1 MNTSMFYMAFV
12 LLVLICLILLY
23 VLLVYINNYNAKQH
37 NEFMMNINTDKQK
50 FLMGFVQT
58 STDSIIDF
66 NIFSD
71 DVPQNDLYLPSMHK
85 SQFGDDIVASNSD
98 IFVIVH
104 NNNYN
109 LFRVGEYATSG
120 IISMINTGSPEKLI
134 DKLVATQRGN
144 YLNYYIG
151 TPNQK
156 DYTIFGTK
164 EYPLMSLI
172 KIIKPS
178 NVNSSNGWFIGIDSF
193 NIMNI
198 GTVQTIPIFAYDAN
212 LPPIPYDKFDASNSL
227 IKSTNK
233 SYGNSITRP
242 IMYINTN
249 QSTPVEPYYLSLSM
263 PDEPVESIQIMKILN

>member
-1 MNTSMFYMAFV
+1 MTNKPAENESEDSIKGVIITSNNVTNTNM
-12 LLVLICLILLY
+12 
-23 VLLVYINNYNAKQH
+23 
-37 NEFMMNINTDKQK
+37 QK

-71 DVPQNDLYLPSMHK
+71 DVPQNDLYLPSMHG
-85 SQFGDDIVASNSD
+85 SQFQNDIITSNSN

-104 NNNYN
+104 NQNYN
-109 LFRVGEYATSG
+109 LFHVGEYATNG
-120 IISMINTGSPEKLI
+120 IISMINTGSPQKLI
-134 DKLVATQRGN
+134 DELSIQQGN
-144 YLNYYIG
+144 YLNYYVG

-198 GTVQTIPIFAYDAN
+198 GTVQTIPVFAYDAN

-227 IKSTNK
+227 IKATNK
-233 SYGNSITRP
+233 SYGTPITRP

-249 QSTPVEPYYLSLSM
+249 QSTPVEPYYLSQSV